1 MNARWLGG
9 LTFAVALVPRQ
20 PFQLPACNPIEDA
33 IELWLVPGSP
43 DDLMTFLLAHVP
55 AGMRAGAYGTGSQ
68 PIGVTTSY
76 FVADV
81 PPGNDPAN
89 TLVFTFAAAGRDTG
103 LRVDA
108 LAVPVGAGCH
118 SAG

>member
-1 MNARWLGG
+1 VSRRPAS
-9 LTFAVALVPRQ
+9 VPRE
-20 PFQLPACNPIEDA
+20 PFQLSACDPIEDA
-33 IELWLVPGSP
+33 TELWLVPGSP
-43 DDLMTFLLAHVP
+43 EALMTFLRASPP
-55 AGMRAGAYGTGSQ
+55 AGMTAQAYGTGSQ

-89 TLVFTFAAAGRDTG
+89 TLVFTFAPAGRDTG

-108 LAVPVGAGCH
+108 LAVPAGSACH